1 MPFTGYLFKQEL
13 TNNGF
18 QSLTIVAKNFI
29 QILAGVLD
37 PPLNNKINQKKL
49 SILMINLIKNMQD
62 DTSYISINQLLT
74 NICWSKSKINYK
86 HSKQVPS
93 KIDILQQKL
102 N

>member
-1 MPFTGYLFKQEL
+1 MGYLFKEQL

-18 QSLTIVAKNFI
+18 QSLTIVKKNFI
-29 QILAGVLD
+29 QILTGVLD
-37 PPLNNKINQKKL
+37 PPLNNKLNQKKL

-74 NICWSKSKINYK
+74 NIRWSKSKINYK
-86 HSKQVPS
+86 YGKQVPS